1 MMVLSLQE
9 VLWVLE
15 IKRIDLRMNVNVRK
29 PTLAHFR
36 MIPNIKY
43 VPLAWLRCLCFIAY
57 IHIHYT
63 IEEQLPNRVIF
74 KIYMF
79 LRPYPI
85 TIFES

>member
-29 PTLAHFR
+29 PNLAHFR

-43 VPLAWLRCLCFIAY
+43 VPLVW
-57 IHIHYT
+57 
-63 IEEQLPNRVIF
+63 QLLVI
-74 KIYMF
+74 YHF
-79 LRPYPI
+79 LAPLPLLYSLHPYPLHHRG
-85 TIFES
+85 TAAKSSNF